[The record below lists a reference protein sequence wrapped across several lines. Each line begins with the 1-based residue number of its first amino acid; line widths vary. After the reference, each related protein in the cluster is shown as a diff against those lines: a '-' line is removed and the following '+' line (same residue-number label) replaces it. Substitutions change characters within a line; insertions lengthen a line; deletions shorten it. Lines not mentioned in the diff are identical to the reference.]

1 MAKKKK
7 EDTAIEAVE
16 QPKVDNTVDKLKVKK
31 PKKKK
36 FEQVDDTVKLD
47 LSKPVEKTEEEVTK
61 VDLSQPKKEVI
72 DVNKEEVVEEKV
84 EDTTVTEEVLEEV
97 NQEEIKIEQPIQPEL
112 PESVD
117 KLVQFMQETGGDLND
132 YVNLNKDYEAYG
144 DDDLLRLYY
153 KDTKP
158 HLDKDEIDFL
168 VQDDFD
174 WNEKIDNE
182 KDVKRKKLALKEQ
195 VAQAKQHLES
205 VKSKYY
211 EDIKVGTKLSKEQGE
226 ALKFFKESQEMQK
239 VSKQAK
245 ETFVEKTNEVF
256 NNDFKG
262 FEYNV
267 GDKVFRYRVN
277 DAENV
282 KNTQSDINNF
292 VKKFLDK
299 KNQMENA
306 SGYHKG
312 LFTAM
317 NSDAIAKHFYEQG
330 KADALKESI
339 AKSKNI
345 NMDPRQAHGQDIQSG
360 GVKMRVLG
368 NNSSGTAQFK
378 FKKRK

>member
-1 MAKKKK
+1 MAENK
-7 EDTAIEAVE
+7 ENKVE
-16 QPKVDNTVDKLKVKK
+16 EPKADNTVEKLKVKK
-31 PKKKK
+31 PRKKK
-36 FEQVDDTVKLD
+36 FEKVDNTVKVD
-47 LSKPVEKTEEEVTK
+47 LTKPVEKTEEEVTK
-61 VDLSQPKKEVI
+61 VEIPQPKQEVV
-72 DVNKEEVVEEKV
+72 DVNVKEVVEENI
-84 EDTTVTEEVLEEV
+84 EDNTVTEEVLEEV
-97 NQEEIKIEQPIQPEL
+97 KQEDIAVNKTEEL

-117 KLVQFMQETGGDLND
+117 KLVKFMQETGGDLND
-132 YVNLNKDYEAYG
+132 YINLNKDYDSYG
-144 DDDLLRLYY
+144 DDDLLKTYY

-158 HLDKDEIDFL
+158 HLNDEEINFL
-168 VQDDFD
+168 VQESFEWDENNDD
-174 WNEKIDNE
+174 ERE
-182 KDVKRKKLALKEQ
+182 VKRKKLALKEQ
-195 VAQAKQHLES
+195 VAQAKQHLDS

-211 EDIKVGTKLSKEQGE
+211 EDIKLGSKLTEEQSK
-226 ALKFFKESQEMQK
+226 ALRFFEESQKMRE
-239 VSKQAK
+239 VNEQAK
-245 ETFVEKTNEVF
+245 EAFMKKTNEVF

-292 VKKFLDK
+292 VKKFLNK

-360 GVKMRVLG
+360 GIKMRVLG

>member
-345 NMDPRQAHGQDIQSG
+345 SMDPRQSHGQDVQSS